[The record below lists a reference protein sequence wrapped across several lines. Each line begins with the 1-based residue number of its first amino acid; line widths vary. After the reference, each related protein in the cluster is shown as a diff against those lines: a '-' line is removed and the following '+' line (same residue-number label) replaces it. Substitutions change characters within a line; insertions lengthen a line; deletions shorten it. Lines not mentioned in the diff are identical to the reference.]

1 LLTSAFSLGNLRFVA
16 GLNDHPPYVPLVPHE
31 RVEQLRRWH
40 NEVSE
45 SLHKSGPQDVEYL
58 GLRLHVPAEVFAP
71 TPMSDLLGRAV
82 VSTVQSGH
90 RVLDMGCG
98 SGANA
103 ILAAQRTDDVVA
115 VDVNPRAVSAT
126 AANAVHNGVGDR
138 VRCAVSDL
146 FERVDGLFDVIVFD
160 PPFRWFAPR
169 DMLERAITD
178 ENYET
183 LGRFITEAPQYLS
196 ENGCVVLF
204 FGTSGDVGH
213 LDALTQ
219 RARFGAHTVAERTR
233 DIRGESTT
241 YFVRRLVDPL
251 AATP

>member
-1 LLTSAFSLGNLRFVA
+1 
-16 GLNDHPPYVPLVPHE
+16 
-31 RVEQLRRWH
+31 
-40 NEVSE
+40 
-45 SLHKSGPQDVEYL
+45 
-58 GLRLHVPAEVFAP
+58 
-71 TPMSDLLGRAV
+71 MS
-82 VSTVQSGH
+82 SVQSSH

-115 VDVNPRAVSAT
+115 VDVNPHAVSAT
-126 AANAVHNGVGDR
+126 AVNAAKNGVGDR

-183 LGRFITEAPQYLS
+183 LGRFLAEAPRHLS
-196 ENGCVVLF
+196 EDGCVLLF
-204 FGTSGDVGH
+204 FGTSGDVAH
-213 LDALTQ
+213 LEALTQ
-219 RARFGAHTVAERTR
+219 RARFGAQTVAERTQEV
-233 DIRGESTT
+233 RGESTR
-241 YFVRRLVDPL
+241 YFVRRLVQPL
-251 AATP
+251 DLAPQLPIWAG